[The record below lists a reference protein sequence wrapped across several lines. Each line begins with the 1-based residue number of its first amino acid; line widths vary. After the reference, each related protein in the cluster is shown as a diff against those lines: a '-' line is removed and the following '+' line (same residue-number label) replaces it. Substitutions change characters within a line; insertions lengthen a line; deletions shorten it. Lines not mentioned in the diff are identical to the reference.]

1 MCEKYLLL
9 LEAQYLSSFLIFQ
22 RLKLKVHHHLQVS
35 VENANLHCNA
45 NNSCMRLDT
54 A

>member
-9 LEAQYLSSFLIFQ
+9 LEAQYLSSFFIFQ

-35 VENANLHCNA
+35 VKNANLHCNTD
-45 NNSCMRLDT
+45 NSCMKLDT

>member
-1 MCEKYLLL
+1 MCEKYVLL
-9 LEAQYLSSFLIFQ
+9 LEAQYLSFLIFQ

-35 VENANLHCNA
+35 VKNAYLCCNT
-45 NNSCMRLDT
+45 NNGCMRLDT

>member
-22 RLKLKVHHHLQVS
+22 RLKLKLHHLLQVS
-35 VENANLHCNA
+35 ENNGNLHCNT
-45 NNSCMRLDT
+45 NNSCMKQDI